1 MRGIHPPQLCKQ
13 LRRVTGIVL
22 KVNTL
27 VLTGLVLGLL
37 TFFLEFRPRW
47 RNSHVPIP
55 HRWKSPLAD
64 FSNVG
69 EELMITIKTSLL
81 VLFFLCA
88 TAAFGQSVS
97 FLNAEPQPLAFP
109 SHPQHASRQPM
120 GLEQNLLGDGAY
132 GYTYARGE
140 RPLWD
145 VVSESNAVPL
155 GDVARVFKKEHATA
169 KKADIVWTN

>member
-1 MRGIHPPQLCKQ
+1 
-13 LRRVTGIVL
+13 
-22 KVNTL
+22 
-27 VLTGLVLGLL
+27 
-37 TFFLEFRPRW
+37 
-47 RNSHVPIP
+47 
-55 HRWKSPLAD
+55 
-64 FSNVG
+64 
-69 EELMITIKTSLL
+69 LMITIKTSLL

>member
-1 MRGIHPPQLCKQ
+1 
-13 LRRVTGIVL
+13 
-22 KVNTL
+22 
-27 VLTGLVLGLL
+27 
-37 TFFLEFRPRW
+37 
-47 RNSHVPIP
+47 
-55 HRWKSPLAD
+55 
-64 FSNVG
+64 
-69 EELMITIKTSLL
+69 MITMKTSLF